1 MAAPLYRDQN
11 TGQMV
16 PLIGMTLAQADA
28 RYANSS
34 GQALTGNVVVN
45 TPTAAAH
52 VARKDYADAALA
64 LPAGV
69 VMPFGGASVPASW
82 PFLLCQGQAVSRTTY
97 AALFTAIGTTYG
109 VGNGSSTF
117 NVPDM
122 RGVTPAS
129 VWSGDAQFNAVG
141 KRLGAKTATLAKA
154 NMPNNSTGT
163 LTMHNSAGP
172 TILNNATGDAISQG
186 GGSGTLYHS
195 HAVANTGA
203 YSHGQTGFNLGFGNG
218 AHNNLQPYAALHFII
233 KF

>member
-1 MAAPLYRDQN
+1 MAAPLYRDPN
-11 TGQMV
+11 TGAMV

-28 RYANSS
+28 RYAQSS

-45 TPTAAAH
+45 TPTLPGH
-52 VARKDYADAALA
+52 VARKDYVDAALA

-69 VMPFGGASVPASW
+69 VMPFAATVIPAGW

-97 AALFTAIGTTYG
+97 SALFTAISTIYG
-109 VGNGSSTF
+109 VGNGSTTF
-117 NVPDM
+117 NLPDM
-122 RGVTPAS
+122 RGRTPAS
-129 VWSGDAQFNAVG
+129 VWSGDAEFNAVG
-141 KRLGAKTATLAKA
+141 KKLGVKTVTLSKA

-186 GGSGTLYHS
+186 GGSSTLYHS

-218 AHNNLQPYAALHFII
+218 AHNNLQPYSSLHFII